1 MLLASTKSFLAS
13 LIVALLLLTA
23 CSKNVDSE
31 TVAYEFVRLYYIED
45 NLAEAAKLAS
55 GSARARLEEFARE
68 IRTMDAKEPAADKPR
83 VKATL
88 LETEPASGSLVVRGH
103 DAAVLVRLAALGVEV
118 KIRAVPAGVAMAAG
132 ARRRYA
138 GSPASGSRP
147 RPVLPRRGRR
157 SAASRPVT
165 GSRAP
170 A

>member
-68 IRTMDAKEPAADKPR
+68 IRTMDAKEPAADKPL
-83 VKATL
+83 VKAEL
-88 LETEPASGSLVVRGH
+88 LETQTESSDTIRYIYRVTS
-103 DAAVLVRLAALGVEV
+103 DVE
-118 KIRAVPAGVAMAAG
+118 AGGME
-132 ARRRYA
+132 
-138 GSPASGSRP
+138 
-147 RPVLPRRGRR
+147 
-157 SAASRPVT
+157 PVT
-165 GSRAP
+165 AMLSLSKEGADWRVSEFSQAE
-170 A
+170 